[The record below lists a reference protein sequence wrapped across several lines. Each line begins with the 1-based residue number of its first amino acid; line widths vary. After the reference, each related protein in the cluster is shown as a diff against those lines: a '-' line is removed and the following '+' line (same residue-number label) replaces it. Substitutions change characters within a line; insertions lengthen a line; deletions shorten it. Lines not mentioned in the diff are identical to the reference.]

1 MYELIHAKGNTYY
14 IESPS
19 KVGVFKLKCDEVC
32 LIDSGNN
39 RDMGKRIKKALDTE
53 GLWLKSIYITHA
65 HADHIGG
72 NKYLEGQYGCKIYS
86 PGVECD
92 FTRHTM
98 LMPALLYG
106 ANPPAELRHKF
117 LLAEECAAA
126 PLTVEALPDGFEA
139 INLSGHTPSM
149 VGYRTPDDVLFL
161 GDCLSSKEVLDKY
174 GVGYIYDIESYLS
187 TLETVKRLEAALFIP
202 SHTAPTE
209 DISPLAEYNIKK
221 VAEVCECIT
230 DICAEPHTVDEIITE
245 LFTRYGLA
253 MNFEQYALV
262 GSTVRSYL
270 TYLMDKRLVIPY
282 FNENKLLFE
291 RI

>member
-1 MYELIHAKGNTYY
+1 MALI
-14 IESPS
+14 
-19 KVGVFKLKCDEVC
+19 VEVMST
-32 LIDSGNN
+32 SGNC
-39 RDMGKRIKKALDTE
+39 I
-53 GLWLKSIYITHA
+53 
-65 HADHIGG
+65 
-72 NKYLEGQYGCKIYS
+72 
-86 PGVECD
+86 
-92 FTRHTM
+92 
-98 LMPALLYG
+98 
-106 ANPPAELRHKF
+106 
-117 LLAEECAAA
+117 
-126 PLTVEALPDGFEA
+126 
-139 INLSGHTPSM
+139 
-149 VGYRTPDDVLFL
+149 
-161 GDCLSSKEVLDKY
+161 
-174 GVGYIYDIESYLS
+174 DIESYLS

-230 DICAEPHTVDEIITE
+230 DICAKAHTTEEIITE

-270 TYLMDKRLVIPY
+270 TYLMDKRSVIPY

>member
-1 MYELIHAKGNTYY
+1 MYEFIHARGNTYY

-19 KVGVFKLKCDEVC
+19 KVGVFKLGSDEVC
-32 LIDSGNN
+32 IIDAGNN
-39 RDMGKRIKKALDTE
+39 RDMGKRIKKALDAE
-53 GLWLKSIYITHA
+53 GLWLKSVYITHA

-72 NKYLEGQYGCKIYS
+72 CGYLEGQYKCRIYS
-86 PGVECD
+86 PGIECD
-92 FTRHTM
+92 ITRHTI
-98 LMPALLYG
+98 LLPALLYG

-117 LLAEECAAA
+117 LLAEESSAA
-126 PLTVEALPDGFEA
+126 PLTVEALPEGFEA
-139 INLSGHTPSM
+139 ISLSGHTPSM

-174 GVGYIYDIESYLS
+174 GVGYVYDVSAYLS

-202 SHTAPTE
+202 SHTPPTE
-209 DISPLAEYNIKK
+209 DIAPLAEYNIKK

-230 DICAEPHTVDEIITE
+230 DICAQPHTVDEIITE
-245 LFTRYGLA
+245 VFLRYGLT

-270 TYLMDKRLVIPY
+270 TYLMDKKAIFPY
-282 FNENKLLFE
+282 FNESRLLFE